1 MNSNKKGS
9 ILIVGCGW
17 VGKKL
22 GQDLSQKGYNVYGTT
37 RSESNFSD
45 LENHNIKPVK
55 LELPVA
61 DLPSLTLPE
70 VDTVVISI
78 SPGRGGDRSEYPF
91 AIRQLA
97 QLWKDA
103 NVQVIMY
110 SSSSAYGNAT
120 GVVTEESV
128 QPDTKNENAIVAAEG
143 ELRAVLR
150 DSVILRLS
158 GLYGEDRHPVKY
170 LAGRTG
176 IKDGNAPVNLV
187 HREDVIAATEFVIEK
202 EIRGDIFNV
211 CAPVHPK
218 KKEIYTTIAA
228 RLRMEKPEFESGGED
243 GKEVSSEKIL
253 NTGFHFVHEDPLSYQ
268 KD

>member
-9 ILIVGCGW
+9 VLIVGCGW
-17 VGKKL
+17 GGKKL

-37 RSESNFSD
+37 RSESNFSK
-45 LENHNIKPVK
+45 LENHHIKPVQ
-55 LELPVA
+55 LELPVT
-61 DLPSLTLPE
+61 DTSSIELPE
-70 VDTVVISI
+70 VDSVVISI
-78 SPGRGGDRSEYPF
+78 SPGRGGDRNEYPK

-97 QLWKDA
+97 QLWEDA

-120 GVVTEESV
+120 GVVTENSV
-128 QPDTKNENAIVAAEG
+128 QPDTKNENSILAAEG
-143 ELRAVLR
+143 ELKSVLR

-170 LAGRTG
+170 LAGRTD
-176 IKDGNAPVNLV
+176 IKDGDGPVNLV
-187 HREDVIAATEFVIEK
+187 HREDVIGATEFVIEK
-202 EIRGDIFNV
+202 KIRGEIFNV
-211 CAPVHPK
+211 CAPVHPT
-218 KKEIYTTIAA
+218 KKEIYTTIAE
-228 RLRMEKPEFESGGED
+228 RLGMEKPEFESGGED

-253 NTGFHFVHEDPLSYQ
+253 NIGFHFVHEDPLSYQ